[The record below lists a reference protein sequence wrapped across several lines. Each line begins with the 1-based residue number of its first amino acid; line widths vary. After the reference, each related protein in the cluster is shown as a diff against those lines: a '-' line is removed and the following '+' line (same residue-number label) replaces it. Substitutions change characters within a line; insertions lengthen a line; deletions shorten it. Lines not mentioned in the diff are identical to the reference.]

1 MLGRFSIR
9 STDEQV
15 QALHLRLHPQYL
27 LHKYCNIYQQFDRTP
42 PVINQHTH
50 KYTRVGE
57 RKRKAALITLC
68 KKPSAAS
75 DQYALVLQTVSNVV
89 EGSHRSPI
97 WNGKGQMRSL
107 TQLTATVNTTVLW
120 VGTRA
125 VPSSFTHTDTWSG
138 GEGRELWIDAVMG
151 LWGAP
156 SAFIAAHLLCCSNLF
171 KTNM

>member
-107 TQLTATVNTTVLW
+107 TQLRWILLFYELGLGQFLPLSRTQIRGAEEKAENCGLMLW
-120 VGTRA
+120 WVY
-125 VPSSFTHTDTWSG
+125 
-138 GEGRELWIDAVMG
+138 GE
-151 LWGAP
+151 
-156 SAFIAAHLLCCSNLF
+156 HHQLL
-171 KTNM
+171 